1 MQYKAM
7 HVKESRTTMSTEM
20 KKPSKDDTR
29 LGEHAAKQPLS
40 GTNLVMMV
48 RVKSS
53 NSANYFNIAEAKK
66 AV

>member
-1 MQYKAM
+1 
-7 HVKESRTTMSTEM
+7 MSTEM